1 MRKSIISYIIII
13 ISIILCIKIVA
24 YVVGVYPG
32 TEGLVNEFDPSLS
45 GQPTPPYGRSNDITK
60 WEANG
65 APPPLVGGGT
75 PITSDLNYPTSPLN
89 GAYSGTNAGRVKWV
103 NEGQYILLKSDYFEN
118 VGCNPTPMPD
128 YSNYD
133 PANAKDWSCYDY
145 IVFYVYLN
153 LAMNNCPE
161 TIYQPVSIFD
171 GTVTFTAS
179 RALNCENDRVWDEYF
194 AISIN
199 YLKNQTING
208 HRFDTTNIKSF
219 TIHAPDVGSVDYS
232 QWGLTGDMGRII
244 VYYDYLTLGA
254 DAMPNSPPASV
265 NISIDNSL
273 GYAKAKLEFNQAP
286 QTGTYPISAYHI
298 YKSING
304 GPYYGVDFR
313 GNSPGVNVF
322 IDIEGNQTGN
332 TITACYK
339 VISCDNGPGI
349 FDGVPNHKVN
359 VTYNEGLLE
368 DATEV
373 CIDLPPVPTLTP
385 THTLTVDPT
394 LALTLTALATLT
406 PLPTL
411 TPTHT
416 LTVDPTLALTLTALA
431 TLTPLETPT
440 ATSTPEEISVTTAHV
455 YPNPFNPEKGSFNFY
470 VDNVPDKTKVKIYA
484 MDGSLVNEGEYTKEK
499 GRFKWNGRN
508 KNGTKVVTG
517 LYYLVLQSPDG
528 KTDVKRII
536 VCYSCDPVYQR
547 NQ

>member
-1 MRKSIISYIIII
+1 MKKSIISYIIII
-13 ISIILCIKIVA
+13 ISIVLGIKIIA

-32 TEGLVNEFDPSLS
+32 TEGLVNEFDPFITE
-45 GQPTPPYGRSNDITK
+45 QPTPPIGRSNDVSK

-65 APPPLVGGGT
+65 SPPPLVGGGT

-89 GAYSGTNAGRVKWV
+89 GAYHGVNAGRVRWN

-118 VGCNPTPMPD
+118 VGCNPTPLPD

-145 IVFYVYLN
+145 VVFYVYLN
-153 LAMNNCPE
+153 SDMNNCPE

-171 GTVTFTAS
+171 GSVTFTAS
-179 RALNCENDRVWDEYF
+179 RALNCEHDRRWDEYF

-208 HRFDTTNIKSF
+208 YRFDTTNIKSF
-219 TIHAPDVGSVDYS
+219 TIHAPDVDSVDYS

-244 VYYDYLTLGA
+244 VYYDYLTIGA
-254 DAMPNSPPASV
+254 DAIPNSPPSSV

-273 GYAKAKLEFNQAP
+273 GYATAKLEFNQTA
-286 QTGTYPISAYHI
+286 QTGTYPISAYHL
-298 YKSING
+298 YKSIDG

-313 GNSPGVNVF
+313 GNSPGTNVF
-322 IDIEGNQTGN
+322 IDIEGNPTGN

-339 VISCDNGPGI
+339 VISCDNGPGTY
-349 FDGVPNHKVN
+349 DGVTTHVIN

-373 CIDLPPVPTLTP
+373 CISLPPRPPTSTP
-385 THTLTVDPT
+385 TYD
-394 LALTLTALATLT
+394 LTALASIT
-406 PLPTL
+406 PG
-411 TPTHT
+411 TPT
-416 LTVDPTLALTLTALA
+416 
-431 TLTPLETPT
+431 ETPT
-440 ATSTPEEISVTTAHV
+440 TTPVPEEEKSVTTAYV
-455 YPNPFNPEKGSFNFY
+455 YPNPFNPDKGSKHFY

-484 MDGSLVNEGEYTKEK
+484 MDGSLVNEGEYTLAK
-499 GRFKWNGRN
+499 GRFTWNGRN

-528 KTDVKRII
+528 KTDTKRII
-536 VCYSCDPVYQR
+536 VCYSCDPVYQK